1 MKLSN
6 PQPQVKLGL
15 PFSKTIAM
23 YATLLAVCVTIFS
36 VAINILTI

>member
-15 PFSKTIAM
+15 PFSEALAK
-23 YATLLAVCVTIFS
+23 YAILLLVCVS
-36 VAINILTI
+36 ILKMLKYR